1 MTKIGLIA
9 KYYKI
14 RWKYVAPPQ
23 QSMRPCV
30 LVQEFL
36 VWITCPRVFLP
47 RNERHPDPAW
57 LVLPVHSRHLAQS
70 MMLLRK
76 QTQSV
81 WVYVGLCRT
90 VYHIVFCV
98 NIHSPMNI
106 QCLLLL
112 VLLHYYG
119 HVLDVSGILLYG
131 PPGTG
136 KTLLAKAVATEC
148 SLNFLRWPGCVL
160 INAVISNITSTSIAA
175 VIPSISFWPGAVVLH
190 GQHRKMSC

>member
-90 VYHIVFCV
+90 VYHIVFLREYSFSHEYSVFAVACAV
-98 NIHSPMNI
+98 
-106 QCLLLL
+106 
-112 VLLHYYG
+112 
-119 HVLDVSGILLYG
+119 
-131 PPGTG
+131 
-136 KTLLAKAVATEC
+136 TLL
-148 SLNFLRWPGCVL
+148 WPCVGCFRHIALWSSGHRQDPASQGRGHWVL
-160 INAVISNITSTSIAA
+160 IELPQVARLCT
-175 VIPSISFWPGAVVLH
+175 H
-190 GQHRKMSC
+190 

>member
-1 MTKIGLIA
+1 MLQKFLFFVCAHQFSIGLA
-9 KYYKI
+9 
-14 RWKYVAPPQ
+14 Q
-23 QSMRPCV
+23 FC
-30 LVQEFL
+30 FL
-36 VWITCPRVFLP
+36 CILSENRPRVCWCTLF
-47 RNERHPDPAW
+47 RA
-57 LVLPVHSRHLAQS
+57 VLFVTLF
-70 MMLLRK
+70 
-76 QTQSV
+76 
-81 WVYVGLCRT
+81 
-90 VYHIVFCV
+90 FCM

-160 INAVISNITSTSIAA
+160 INAVISNITSRNNS
-175 VIPSISFWPGAVVLH
+175 SNS
-190 GQHRKMSC
+190 QH